1 MPHIH
6 PTSIVDAKAELA
18 DDVVIGP
25 YCVIKGDVRLGAGC
39 QLVSHCFLKGPLVM
53 GERNT
58 VYPFA
63 TLGSEPQ
70 DRRMGLDY
78 VGPGTLIG
86 NDNVFR
92 ENVTI
97 HRGGKT
103 RATTIGDRNYFMAY
117 SHAAHDCLIG
127 NDCNFANSSALAGHC
142 EVGDRVILGGG
153 AGAQQFCRLGR
164 MSFLAGNEGITKD
177 LPPFCMV
184 HHSKA
189 VASLNLVGLRRS
201 GYQKNIDNVRK
212 AFRVLYRSGL
222 TNAAAVTRIRTELAH
237 DPLCL
242 EMADFVAGTKQG
254 ITTYANSRTFRVRG
268 TSSTGS
274 AGDDMGG

>member
-1 MPHIH
+1 MPQIH
-6 PTSIVDAKAELA
+6 PTAIVDSRAELA
-18 DDVVIGP
+18 DDVFVGP
-25 YCVIKGDVRLGAGC
+25 YCVIEGEVRLGAGC
-39 QLVSHCFLKGPLVM
+39 HLVSHCFLKGPLVM
-53 GERNT
+53 GEKNT

-78 VGPGTLIG
+78 VGPGTIIG
-86 NDNVFR
+86 DGNVFR

-103 RATTIGDRNYFMAY
+103 RATTIGHRNYFMAY

-127 NDCNFANSSALAGHC
+127 NDCNFANSAALAGHC
-142 EVGDRVILGGG
+142 EVGDRVIFGGG
-153 AGAQQFCRLGR
+153 AGAQQFCRIGR

-189 VASLNLVGLRRS
+189 VASLNLVGLRRG
-201 GYQKNIDNVRK
+201 GYQKNVDNVRK
-212 AFRVLYRSGL
+212 AFRILYRSGL
-222 TNAAAVTRIRTELAH
+222 TNAAAVARIREELGH
-237 DPLCL
+237 DPLCVEL
-242 EMADFVAGTKQG
+242 ADFVAATKIG
-254 ITTYANSRTFRVRG
+254 ITTYANSKTFRVR
-268 TSSTGS
+268 STGTGGVG
-274 AGDDMGG
+274 GDDMGG